1 MICRDFPASL
11 VMRAVPSSM
20 DRCHCSAGFISS
32 GLEFG
37 PLLLLSLVLLLF
49 SFLCGH
55 GTTQRFSPDA
65 RGMCLDF
72 AASTSMSQIS
82 LFFINYPASGI
93 LLQGRKWTKAE
104 SKPCKRIY
112 FLGPDIA
119 SARFPPITCY
129 PFTVSSHSSWLC
141 LQMQVVPFPS
151 SLGAAASS
159 VRTPRNASVRAP
171 YKVTLQFGSAS
182 QSSLPLPLF

>member
-1 MICRDFPASL
+1 MNGIALRGRDFPASL

-55 GTTQRFSPDA
+55 GTTQRLSSDA

-93 LLQGRKWTKAE
+93 LFQGRKWTKAE

-119 SARFPPITCY
+119 SARLPPITCY

-141 LQMQVVPFPS
+141 LQHASCALPFQPWYCCF
-151 SLGAAASS
+151 LCPEPAQAK
-159 VRTPRNASVRAP
+159 P
-171 YKVTLQFGSAS
+171 
-182 QSSLPLPLF
+182 